1 MSNFWIKIFAAVDM
15 VIDHIGA
22 VFFPDVYL
30 IRYLGRLSF
39 PLFAWLIGEGEKHTK
54 NIKQYGIRLLMFG
67 LISQPAYS
75 ILFDTYQLNILFTLM
90 LGLLTLR
97 LGKYFEN
104 YKYIVWAIG
113 ILLGA
118 IIPIDFDAY
127 GVVVILL
134 MANFRPH
141 PTWWMTWVATHSI
154 YIALF
159 PYAGLFQLFAIPAPL
174 AVQFANHERG
184 RRARWFY
191 WFYPAHLAVL
201 LGIKISM
208 P

>member
-1 MSNFWIKIFAAVDM
+1 MSNFWIKVFAAVDM

-54 NIKQYGIRLLMFG
+54 DVKQYGIRLLIFG

-104 YKYIVWAIG
+104 YTYIVWAIG
-113 ILLGA
+113 ILVGA
-118 IIPIDFDAY
+118 VVPIDFDAY
-127 GVVVILL
+127 GIVVILL
-134 MANFRPH
+134 MANFRPNL
-141 PTWWMTWVATHSI
+141 TWWITWVATHSI
-154 YIALF
+154 YMVLI
-159 PYAGLFQLFAIPAPL
+159 PYEGLFQLFAIPAPIV
-174 AVQFANHERG
+174 VQFANYDKG

-191 WFYPAHLAVL
+191 WFYPVHLCVL
-201 LGIKISM
+201 LFVKVM
-208 P
+208 MN